1 VPNFLGCQIY
11 CDTDGQVPYTSL
23 SSVCAVLGTGIRETG
38 DPVSKRGGDASNCW
52 VVVALSL
59 LERSG
64 TGAGLE
70 GPRSSLPVTS
80 YPGRAMGGTLVT
92 TSGRRGSVV
101 GNGNSSFFEVATD
114 RDASGCSLRCW
125 RRYSSGLRGD
135 RCVEV
140 VRLSRWVLR
149 LPFSWSYSL
158 FSFSRCNSEYLR
170 LLHTVL
176 AVFSH
181 KSSSSRSSITVPS
194 CVGFPGNLSSVV

>member
-1 VPNFLGCQIY
+1 MLKQ
-11 CDTDGQVPYTSL
+11 TSGQAPYTSL

-52 VVVALSL
+52 VVVALR

-92 TSGRRGSVV
+92 TSGTSGRRGSVV
-101 GNGNSSFFEVATD
+101 GNGNSSFLEVATD
-114 RDASGCSLRCW
+114 R
-125 RRYSSGLRGD
+125 GLRGD

-140 VRLSRWVLR
+140 VHLSRWVLR

-158 FSFSRCNSEYLR
+158 FSFSRCNSEYLH

-176 AVFSH
+176 AVFLHQVGPLSLFLVAWASQICLSADSAVYYTQH
-181 KSSSSRSSITVPS
+181 KSRSFYPTNS
-194 CVGFPGNLSSVV
+194 